1 MKISG
6 YGIKNNNKN
15 TPRTSF
21 RQTAFEI
28 SAQQKFIDLMTSD
41 KKMFK
46 SWQTLHSDKIEIY
59 AKDIALNSVPTN
71 AINNAFGNADL
82 LNLVKYP
89 IENLLQATKNFIS
102 FKYNTLEK
110 IYNNQTIMQNR
121 DTRETFIGL
130 LGKAFAHI
138 DTEFL
143 PEQQEI
149 MNKFLD
155 NERLYGCKEYFKYT
169 KNSYNISDIFGR
181 LFRVKSNNRDK
192 ERAQLSNEILQGI
205 LDNKNLNENQVT
217 EILRIMSH
225 ARTKDNQELKI
236 AKALVEDDL
245 LPKERLRTDDK
256 WFDLKWFL
264 ARTTMKW
271 WQADEL
277 VKKFRSDEKVC
288 DNKPFQDALSVV
300 NDVYFKEHKC

>member
-130 LGKAFAHI
+130 LGKVFANVN
-138 DTEFL
+138 TEFL

-155 NERLYGCKEYFKYT
+155 NERLYGCKDYFKYT
-169 KNSYNISDIFGR
+169 KNTYNINDIFGR
-181 LFRVKSNNRDK
+181 LFRVKSDYRDR
-192 ERAQLSNEILQGI
+192 ERAKLSNEILQKI
-205 LDNKNLNENQVT
+205 LDNKNLNENQIT
-217 EILRIMSH
+217 EILKIMSH
-225 ARTKDNQELKI
+225 SNTIDNKELKV
-236 AKALVEDDL
+236 AKILVEEEL
-245 LPKERLRTDDK
+245 LPPKNFSIEDNWYK
-256 WFDLKWFL
+256 LKNFL
-264 ARTTMKW
+264 AKRMTK
-271 WQADEL
+271 
-277 VKKFRSDEKVC
+277 
-288 DNKPFQDALSVV
+288 
-300 NDVYFKEHKC
+300 

>member
-15 TPRTSF
+15 TPKTSF

-46 SWQTLHSDKIEIY
+46 SWQTLHPDKIEIY

-121 DTRETFIGL
+121 DTRETFIDL
-130 LGKAFAHI
+130 LGKVFANVN
-138 DTEFL
+138 TEFL

-155 NERLYGCKEYFKYT
+155 NERLYGCKNYFKYT
-169 KNSYNISDIFGR
+169 KNTYNINNIFGR
-181 LFRVKSNNRDK
+181 LFRVKSDYRDR
-192 ERAQLSNEILQGI
+192 ERANLSNEILQKI
-205 LDNKNLNENQVT
+205 LDNKNLNENQIT
-217 EILRIMSH
+217 EILKIMSH
-225 ARTKDNQELKI
+225 SNTIDNKELKV
-236 AKALVEDDL
+236 AKILVEKEL
-245 LPKERLRTDDK
+245 LPPNFSIEDK
-256 WFDLKWFL
+256 WYELKHFL
-264 ARTTMKW
+264 AKRMTKW
-271 WQADEL
+271 DANERIKDG
-277 VKKFRSDEKVC
+277 KKDASIKN
-288 DNKPFQDALSVV
+288 NKPVLNVISQV
-300 NDVYFKEHKC
+300 NKEYSADSKW

>member
-1 MKISG
+1 MKIGGSFA
-6 YGIKNNNKN
+6 NKYN
-15 TPRTSF
+15 YRQIVSRTI
-21 RQTAFEI
+21 E
-28 SAQQKFIDLMTSD
+28 QQKFIDLMKSD
-41 KKMFK
+41 REMFK
-46 SWQTLHSDKIEIY
+46 SWEYLHGDTIETYAQDVTPNTVPAKALCTGSDWLKM
-59 AKDIALNSVPTN
+59 A
-71 AINNAFGNADL
+71 
-82 LNLVKYP
+82 KYP
-89 IENLLQATKNFIS
+89 IENLLKAAEGFKT
-102 FKYNTLEK
+102 FKYKTLEK
-110 IYNNQTIMQNR
+110 IYDNPAIMQDC

-143 PEQQEI
+143 PEQEEI

-181 LFRVKSNNRDK
+181 LFRVKSNNKDK

-236 AKALVEDDL
+236 AKADL
-245 LPKERLRTDDK
+245 LPRERLKIDDK

-277 VKKFRSDEKVC
+277 VKEFRSDEKVR
-288 DNKPFQDALSVV
+288 DNKPFQDALSAI
-300 NDVYFKEHKC
+300 NDEYFKEHKC

>member
-59 AKDIALNSVPTN
+59 AKDITLNSVPTN
-71 AINNAFGNADL
+71 AINNDFGNADL
-82 LNLVKYP
+82 LKLVKYP

-130 LGKAFAHI
+130 LGKVFANVN
-138 DTEFL
+138 TEFL

-155 NERLYGCKEYFKYT
+155 NERLYGCKNYFKYT
-169 KNSYNISDIFGR
+169 KNTYNINDIFGR
-181 LFRVKSNNRDK
+181 LFRVKSDYRDK
-192 ERAQLSNEILQGI
+192 ERAKLSNEILQKI

-217 EILRIMSH
+217 EILKIMSH
-225 ARTKDNQELKI
+225 SNTTDNKELKV
-236 AKALVEDDL
+236 AKILVEEEL
-245 LPKERLRTDDK
+245 LPQNFSDEEK
-256 WFDLKWFL
+256 WYKLKHFL
-264 ARTTMKW
+264 AKRMTRWDAK
-271 WQADEL
+271 EL
-277 VKKFRSDEKVC
+277 IKDFKSDANVK
-288 DNKPFQDALSVV
+288 DNKPFQDALSLV
-300 NDVYFKEHKC
+300 NKEYIADSKW